1 MEAVLRGRPD
11 ITREHLERTRKLM
24 DLHAAGSLVYG
35 YERHLNKLNLP
46 DPDDRPV
53 LAAAIES
60 GAETLLI
67 NARTSSHVQQV
78 TPSGKEWRQGP
89 RQMLPEGDAAAIHQ
103 VREAAGKDRIQHGGV
118 PIAGVCFGLP
128 IPWFSCGQHFQKT
141 LHDRGV
147 PDRRIVGLCKM
158 VDEGSDGGGGPAEL
172 GGFHGV
178 EGRMQVAFDTPGS
191 HHDRDAETDIVHA
204 GESIYFHAEGNG
216 AFLIEEDGLYDIGSS
231 QTDRIAGVSFFPEY
245 FDAEVFGAFAQLAP
259 FRGVLDEFAS
269 SGGYTHGG
277 ELMLT
282 VLPQD
287 VGTQIVGMDMD
298 EF

>member
-141 LHDRGV
+141 LHDRRV
-147 PDRRIVGLCKM
+147 PDRRIVGL
-158 VDEGSDGGGGPAEL
+158 
-172 GGFHGV
+172 
-178 EGRMQVAFDTPGS
+178 
-191 HHDRDAETDIVHA
+191 
-204 GESIYFHAEGNG
+204 
-216 AFLIEEDGLYDIGSS
+216 
-231 QTDRIAGVSFFPEY
+231 
-245 FDAEVFGAFAQLAP
+245 
-259 FRGVLDEFAS
+259 
-269 SGGYTHGG
+269 
-277 ELMLT
+277 
-282 VLPQD
+282 
-287 VGTQIVGMDMD
+287 
-298 EF
+298 